1 MGIGAAIFLGFLG
14 FIANVV
20 GSVMNYSEQENANKK
35 NEELLRESWQRD
47 DTATQRT
54 KDDVEAAGFSPLA
67 AIGNNLGN
75 TNPVQ
80 MTAPQLDTSG
90 MSNSLNKTAEMAMM
104 KNQQEQIAEQTRG
117 MKLDNDLKE
126 QEFDL
131 NLMNMADE
139 VEQQRKQNDI
149 TEAEYIAKIQELKA
163 NGLSEDYANYLM
175 SERESVKGGKSSE
188 GIDANKSIVAE
199 INNKNA
205 GTKKTLSEKE
215 LTDLQ
220 QTAQKAAN
228 NAGIEY
234 REGIPYDKRTGK
246 ELEELD
252 AKTALEKVENNIK
265 EYEKIIKKNEAE
277 WADKTITMKFPKS
290 YARSSTGGIVMNY
303 ETITGKPAEIL
314 AKAGILLQ
322 NFEEWATW
330 NNIEQDSDIVKALRP
345 WLNMLNPASSIM
357 NNIGNARK

>member
-54 KDDVEAAGFSPLA
+54 KADVEAAGFSPLA

-139 VEQQRKQNDI
+139 VEQQRKQND
-149 TEAEYIAKIQELKA
+149 
-163 NGLSEDYANYLM
+163 
-175 SERESVKGGKSSE
+175 
-188 GIDANKSIVAE
+188 
-199 INNKNA
+199 NKN
-205 GTKKTLSEKE
+205 
-215 LTDLQ
+215 
-220 QTAQKAAN
+220 
-228 NAGIEY
+228 
-234 REGIPYDKRTGK
+234 
-246 ELEELD
+246 
-252 AKTALEKVENNIK
+252 
-265 EYEKIIKKNEAE
+265 
-277 WADKTITMKFPKS
+277 
-290 YARSSTGGIVMNY
+290 
-303 ETITGKPAEIL
+303 
-314 AKAGILLQ
+314 
-322 NFEEWATW
+322 
-330 NNIEQDSDIVKALRP
+330 
-345 WLNMLNPASSIM
+345 
-357 NNIGNARK
+357 